1 MTAGPAD
8 DRQLLQDVAARD
20 HAAFGALFRS
30 YYPRVYAFV
39 KARLDDPGLCEETV
53 ADTFVEVWRGAP
65 DFRGASRVSTWI
77 FGIATFKCM
86 EALRHRRRLKRASVL
101 PTPLEVLHELADE
114 RDAAQA
120 LEARDELR
128 WFREL
133 LVELPVAQREVL
145 ELALLEGHDTQEIAE
160 RLGIS
165 TGTVKSRLFRARN
178 ELRAEMRRSNRR
190 ER

>member
-1 MTAGPAD
+1 MSPD
-8 DRQLLQDVAARD
+8 LREDRQLLAAVAARD
-20 HAAFGALFRS
+20 HAAFGAFFRR
-30 YYPRVYAFV
+30 YYPRVHTFV
-39 KARLDDPGLCEETV
+39 KARLDDAGLCEETV

-101 PTPLEVLHELADE
+101 PTPMETLQELPDE
-114 RDAAQA
+114 RDAGQV

-133 LVELPVAQREVL
+133 LVQLPAAQREVL
-145 ELALLEGHDTQEIAE
+145 ELALLEGHDTREIAQQ
-160 RLGIS
+160 LGIS
-165 TGTVKSRLFRARN
+165 AGTVKSRLFRART
-178 ELRAEMRRSNRR
+178 ELRAEMRRSNRG